1 MQIDT
6 AIKSVDQS
14 LDTLTRSLPH
24 EMIGWLKQRFQSV
37 LQNLLS
43 LDFANIR
50 VDFVVDTNTIISSL
64 LRYANG
70 KASILFKLI
79 NNHIFK
85 FHAPAYLEMRLSNL
99 SIQQGKKSIK
109 PN

>member
-6 AIKSVDQS
+6 TIKSVDQS

-37 LQNLLS
+37 LQNLS
-43 LDFANIR
+43 LDFTDIR

-64 LRYANG
+64 LRYGDG

-79 NNHIFK
+79 NNHIINQ
-85 FHAPAYLEMRLSNL
+85 LCVGLLVGLN
-99 SIQQGKKSIK
+99 
-109 PN
+109 